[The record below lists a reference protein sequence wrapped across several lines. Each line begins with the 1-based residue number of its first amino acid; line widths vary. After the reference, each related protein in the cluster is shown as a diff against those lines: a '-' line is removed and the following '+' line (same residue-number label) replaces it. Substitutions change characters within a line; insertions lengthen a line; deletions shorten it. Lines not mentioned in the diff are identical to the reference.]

1 MRQFLRVPSLVSSL
15 VLGRFIFT
23 RDYGNRKAFASHRY
37 SDRYSWLLSPQI
49 THTRIRARGSAIR
62 YVLIEFVSDSTG
74 LMLNIFSRSSFFNW
88 ICVFAVVEMTP
99 PAIDNISWRV
109 FIIFAIL
116 NALWVPLVYAF
127 FPETKGLELE
137 DIDHIFEKGG
147 ITGGVWEA
155 RKNGGVT
162 VERNRTRRD
171 LEVLENEKDQ
181 GAVYEKG
188 VE

>member
-1 MRQFLRVPSLVSSL
+1 M
-15 VLGRFIFT
+15 
-23 RDYGNRKAFASHRY
+23 
-37 SDRYSWLLSPQI
+37 
-49 THTRIRARGSAIR
+49 
-62 YVLIEFVSDSTG
+62 
-74 LMLNIFSRSSFFNW
+74 
-88 ICVFAVVEMTP
+88 CVFAVVEMTP

-116 NALWVPLVYAF
+116 NALWVPLVYVF

-155 RKNGGVT
+155 RKRGGVT

-171 LEVLENEKDQ
+171 LEVLESEKDQ
-181 GAVYEKG
+181 GAVYEKA
-188 VE
+188 V